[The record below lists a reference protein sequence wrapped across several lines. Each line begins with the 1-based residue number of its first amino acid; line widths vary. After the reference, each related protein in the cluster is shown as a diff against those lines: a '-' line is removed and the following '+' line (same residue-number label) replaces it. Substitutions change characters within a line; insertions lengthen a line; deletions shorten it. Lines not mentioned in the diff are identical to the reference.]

1 MRPEADPHVLSADEI
16 RRGLD
21 TTRIGR
27 QITVLAETD
36 STNTYGL
43 NHAEAQGAK
52 QCDGA
57 VILAEYQTAGRGRL
71 GRRWLSPRGA
81 GLHMTVLLTMPRTE
95 FFHGRLMMA
104 TAIAVLEGILNST
117 DVEPTIRWPNDLYV
131 GERKLCGILIE
142 TRSRPNESL
151 VVAVGIGVN
160 CLQHE
165 SHFPPELRGRAT
177 SLEMESRQ
185 PILRA
190 AVAREI
196 LIHLDSLLAR
206 PESVDDNHL
215 ARKWLEWSSDLN
227 ARVTLLQD
235 GVRFT
240 GRIVEVHPVGGLI
253 LQQDNGVC
261 RHFEPAT
268 TSRE

>member
-1 MRPEADPHVLSADEI
+1 MRPDSDPHVLSADEI
-16 RRGLD
+16 RRGLN
-21 TTRIGR
+21 TVRIGR
-27 QITVLAETD
+27 HITVLAETD
-36 STNTYGL
+36 STNTFAL
-43 NHAEAQGAK
+43 DFADSQGAG

-71 GRRWLSPRGA
+71 GRKWLSPRGA
-81 GLHMTVLLTMPRTE
+81 GLHMTVLLTMPRTK
-95 FFHGRLMMA
+95 FLHGRLMMA
-104 TAIAVLEGILNST
+104 TAIAVLEGILDST

-131 GERKLCGILIE
+131 GERKLCGILVE
-142 TRSRPNESL
+142 TRSQANDTL

-185 PILRA
+185 PIDRA
-190 AVAREI
+190 AVVRSI
-196 LIHLDSLLAR
+196 LIRLDSLLAR
-206 PESVDDNHL
+206 PESVDDSHL
-215 ARKWLEWSSDLN
+215 ARRWLEWTSDLN

-235 GVRFT
+235 GRRFT
-240 GRIVEVHPVGGLI
+240 GRIVEIHPVSGLI
-253 LQQDNGVC
+253 LQEDNGVC